1 MQPLGFT
8 VHPSNNIPFVVETP
22 MIIDEIIV
30 NVINFNVDKKLDG
43 ELHELKSFLD
53 IATMRAVDEFLMDIE
68 KHVAT
73 GASPV
78 KTSEFVMIYEVPF
91 VAFASRAFKPDFT
104 CGNNG
109 YPLVGTYHADSL
121 TRGMWAV
128 FLFPLIEIDD
138 AHIGG
143 GGTRT
148 HKLGI
153 LSPLPLP
160 FGYAAQI
167 ASTIEHAPSSGR
179 IPDQPPLLSC
189 LPVEHSVPCSPQE
202 RVHERNDRIG
212 KSPISQQHGRIASA
226 GEERTRD
233 NDARRIEWK
242 VIHPSR
248 HHIPLDR

>member
-1 MQPLGFT
+1 M
-8 VHPSNNIPFVVETP
+8 
-22 MIIDEIIV
+22 
-30 NVINFNVDKKLDG
+30 
-43 ELHELKSFLD
+43 
-53 IATMRAVDEFLMDIE
+53 
-68 KHVAT
+68 
-73 GASPV
+73 
-78 KTSEFVMIYEVPF
+78 KTSELMMIYEVSF
-91 VAFASRAFKPDFT
+91 VAFASRALKPDFA
-104 CGNNG
+104 CGNNS
-109 YPLVGTYHADSL
+109 YPLVSTCHADSL

-160 FGYAAQI
+160 FGYAARTISQIYQQI

-179 IPDQPPLLSC
+179 IPDQPLLLSC

-202 RVHERNDRIG
+202 KVHGRNDRIG
-212 KSPISQQHGRIASA
+212 KSPIPQQHGRIASA

-233 NDARRIEWK
+233 SGAQRIGWT

-248 HHIPLDR
+248 HRTPPDR